1 MSRIATALVVLCLV
15 GVAVL
20 GAAQLLAADTKNLA
34 VDAGIRETAQGRELQ
49 LGIGTQGARPAD
61 AAKGA
66 ESDSAATDSDAAGGD
81 DDEPRDWN
89 VQVGDGKV
97 KVKSSRRDDRVIVG
111 SDLEVRAD
119 ETVHDAVVIGGTS
132 TIAGHVKGDAVAV
145 GGRVNV
151 LDGAEIDGDC
161 VAVGGTCEVAPGAT
175 VGGDRV
181 SLGGT
186 LGSLAGGFTNGV
198 KDWAFPW
205 ALFHTIAVIVRTL
218 IVMLFA
224 TLILAIAPEHV
235 KRMQGYL
242 EARPVV
248 SGAAGLS
255 MLIALAPLCLLLVI
269 TLIGIPLVPA
279 VALGWGL
286 IMVLGVTVLSVWLGS
301 RLPLPGE
308 RGPFASLFLGL
319 AVLTAVDFIPGVGT
333 PLVFFASVVA
343 SGAVVLS
350 RFGSVAG
357 GASMPPMAPPVAPVD
372 PNSGRVLPPA
382 G

>member
-1 MSRIATALVVLCLV
+1 MSRIAVALVVLSLV
-15 GVAVL
+15 AVAVL

-34 VDAGIRETAQGRELQ
+34 VDAEVRKTELGRELS
-49 LGIGTQGARPAD
+49 LGIGTREAD
-61 AAKGA
+61 T
-66 ESDSAATDSDAAGGD
+66 TDTDVDTTGGD
-81 DDEPRDWN
+81 ADVKLDWN
-89 VQVGDGKV
+89 VRVGEGRV
-97 KVKSSRRDDRVIVG
+97 RVSSSREDDRVVVG

-145 GGRVNV
+145 GGRVHV
-151 LDGAEIDGDC
+151 LDGAEIEGDC

-186 LGSLAGGFTNGV
+186 LGSLAGGVASGV

-218 IVMLFA
+218 VVMLFA
-224 TLILAIAPEHV
+224 TLILAIASEHV

-242 EARPVV
+242 EGRPVV

-255 MLIALAPLCLLLVI
+255 MLVALAPLCLLLVI

-286 IMVLGVTVLSVWLGS
+286 IMISGVTVLSVWLGS
-301 RLPLPGE
+301 RLPFPGE
-308 RGPFASLFLGL
+308 RGPFAALFLGL
-319 AVLTAVDFIPGVGT
+319 AVLTAIDFIPGVGT

-357 GASMPPMAPPVAPVD
+357 GMAAPPMSPPAAPLD